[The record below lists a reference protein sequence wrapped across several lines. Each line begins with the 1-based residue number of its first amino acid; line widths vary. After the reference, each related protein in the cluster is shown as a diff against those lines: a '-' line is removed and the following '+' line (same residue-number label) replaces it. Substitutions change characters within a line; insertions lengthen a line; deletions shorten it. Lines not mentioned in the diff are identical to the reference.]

1 MINPFE
7 MDQEELVSLATGA
20 VLENDVADHL
30 LRAEEIDDEQLKT
43 FVRKN
48 LFSEKPNIFTTLKKN
63 KLPTISFAK
72 NANVKK

>member
-1 MINPFE
+1 MATVAQMINPFE

-30 LRAEEIDDEQLKT
+30 LRAEEIDEEQLKT

-48 LFSEKPNIFTTLKKN
+48 LFSERSQTYLQH
-63 KLPTISFAK
+63 
-72 NANVKK
+72 